1 VTDPVQSEDK
11 ISVPLDVVGVG
22 SPLVDVL
29 AVATDEEI
37 ARAGLV
43 KGSMALVDLA
53 RAEEIYA
60 GMRPVI
66 EASGGSAA
74 NTMAGLSALG
84 GAAGFVGKIA
94 DDALGQVFVHEI
106 GSSGVEYRPSIAA
119 ASPAGASS
127 GPGVT
132 SPDSSDTGALGTAA
146 PDTAAPDTGALG
158 TGALGTGALG
168 TGRCL
173 VLVSGDA
180 ERTMATYLG
189 AATTIGAEDVPEE
202 LVARGQIVYLEGYLW
217 DLPPAKAAMRK
228 AVAVAHDH
236 DGSVALSLSD
246 RFCVERHRRE
256 FLDLLVDD
264 VDVLFGNEE
273 EVTRLFA
280 ARSLDAA
287 LDAAEETGLLVAVTL
302 GAAGSVV
309 LTARGRVRAPAVT
322 VEAVLDTTGAGDL
335 YAAGFL
341 YGLTHGADPEQC
353 ARLGAL
359 CAGEVIAHLG
369 ARPEEDLRG
378 LAAAAGLL

>member
-1 VTDPVQSEDK
+1 VIDPSQSEDK
-11 ISVPLDVVGVG
+11 IPVPLDVVGVG

-60 GMRPVI
+60 GMRSAT
-66 EASGGSAA
+66 EMSGGSAA
-74 NTMAGLSALG
+74 NTMAGLAALG

-106 GSSGVEYRPSIAA
+106 GSSGVEYRPSVAA
-119 ASPAGASS
+119 ASPAGAPSRS
-127 GPGVT
+127 GVT

-146 PDTAAPDTGALG
+146 PD
-158 TGALGTGALG
+158 TGALG

-246 RFCVERHRRE
+246 HFCVERHRRE

-322 VEAVLDTTGAGDL
+322 VEAVVDTTGAGDL

-369 ARPEEDLRG
+369 ARPEEELRG
-378 LAAAAGLL
+378 LAVGAGLL